1 MGYINNPQ
9 TKEELENNVQFQL
22 ENVMGWISAKDYESA
37 LIKANSLVE
46 ALEKRVNREI
56 EEPKE
61 KLGYKRISISLK
73 KKK

>member
-1 MGYINNPQ
+1 MEYINNPK

-46 ALEKRVNREI
+46 ALEKRVKNKI

-61 KLGYKRISISLK
+61 KLGYKRVSISMKNK
-73 KKK
+73 K

>member
-1 MGYINNPQ
+1 MGYINNPK

-37 LIKANSLVE
+37 LIKANSLVD
-46 ALEKRVNREI
+46 ALEKRVNKEI

-73 KKK
+73 NKK

>member
-1 MGYINNPQ
+1 MAYINNPQ

-37 LIKANSLVE
+37 LIKATSLVE
-46 ALEKRVNREI
+46 ALEKRVKNKTEK
-56 EEPKE
+56 PKE

-73 KKK
+73 NKK